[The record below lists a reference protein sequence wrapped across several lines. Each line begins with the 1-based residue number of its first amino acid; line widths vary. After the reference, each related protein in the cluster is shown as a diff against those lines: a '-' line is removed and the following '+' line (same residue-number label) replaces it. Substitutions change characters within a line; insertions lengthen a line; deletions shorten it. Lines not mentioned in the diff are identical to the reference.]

1 MAQTVADVMTANPVT
16 VESEDTAAEAAMR
29 MAANDAGDVIVLAN
43 GKVCGIVTDRDI
55 AIRLVAQGLPSST
68 QVSEI
73 VSDSDVLTVDRDMA
87 LDQAIELM
95 RAKGVRR
102 LPVVHGGSA
111 IGVVSLGDVAIE
123 RDPQSAVADI
133 SAARGNT

>member
-102 LPVVHGGSA
+102 LPVVQGGSA
-111 IGVVSLGDVAIE
+111 IGVVSLGDIAIE

>member
-1 MAQTVADVMTANPVT
+1 MAQIVADVMTANPVT

-102 LPVVHGGSA
+102 LPVVQGGSA

>member
-102 LPVVHGGSA
+102 LPVVQGGSA

>member
-1 MAQTVADVMTANPVT
+1 MAQTVADVMTPNPVT

-43 GKVCGIVTDRDI
+43 GSVCGIVTDRDI

-73 VSDSDVLTVDRDMA
+73 VSDSDVLTVDRDMV

-102 LPVVHGGSA
+102 LPVVQGGSA
-111 IGVVSLGDVAIE
+111 VGVVSLGDMAIE

>member
-73 VSDSDVLTVDRDMA
+73 VSDSDVLTVDRDMV

-102 LPVVHGGSA
+102 LPVVQGGSA
-111 IGVVSLGDVAIE
+111 VGVISLGDVAIE

>member
-102 LPVVHGGSA
+102 LPVVQGGSA
-111 IGVVSLGDVAIE
+111 IGVLSLGDIAIE